1 MDTFSANE
9 ERDGVRFSWNLWPTS
24 KIESIKM
31 VVPIGCMFTP
41 LRPIENLK
49 KPYPYHPVRCKKT
62 GAVLNPFCQVDFRSK
77 LWTCPF
83 SLQRNHFP
91 PQYAQN
97 ITESNLPAE
106 LIPQYT
112 TIEYKLP
119 SRSAGP
125 PIFLYVID
133 TCIEKKELDEL
144 KDSIQQSLALLPDNA
159 LIGLVSFGRMVH
171 VHELVDDGLPKSYVF
186 RGHKEYTGPV
196 VQELLGLVPRGRR
209 QNIKAGG
216 VTPPEATARFLKPKS
231 ECEFTVEQILDDM
244 QPDPW
249 QRKTGQRHQRC
260 TGVALSIAAG
270 LLEMCAPK
278 RGSRIMMFI
287 GGPPTIGPGAVADM
301 KLSEPM
307 RSHTDLKQMNN
318 NARLTKKASE
328 FYAKIGE
335 KCAKN
340 CHVVDLHCC
349 YLDQIGLHE
358 FVVCAE
364 RTGGKVVLADSF
376 EQSVFKDSFKRIF
389 AKDANGDLAMGF
401 AATLEILTS
410 REFSVLGAIGTCTS
424 LKKKAPY
431 VSQTEIGEGGTYA
444 WSLAGIDTQTTIGMY
459 FEITN
464 PHGSPIAPT
473 NRPHVQ
479 FVTTYQHSTGDYR
492 MRVTTVALQWHH
504 DPSSLIPVATSFD
517 QCAAAALVA
526 RLASNRAKKE
536 RSAEIMR
543 WLDRSL
549 IRLCSKFAQYEKDKT
564 ENFHLPAEFTL
575 YPQFMFHLRRSQ
587 FLQVF
592 NCSPDESAF
601 YRHTMMSK
609 NVADTL
615 IMVQPYLVNYT
626 FSAAPC
632 PVQLDVDSVKNDNI
646 LLLDTFFQVVVHHGT
661 TIASW
666 RDQGYHKKPDHE
678 NFRQLLQAPIDDAQS
693 AMERRFPVPRFIICD
708 QGRSQARFLM
718 TKLNPS
724 KPKYEGDLPQIFT
737 DDVSLRVFME
747 HLVKLSVKS
756 T

>member
-9 ERDGVRFSWNLWPTS
+9 ERDGVRFSWNMWPTS
-24 KIESIKM
+24 KIETIKM

-41 LRPIENLK
+41 LRPIST
-49 KPYPYHPVRCKKT
+49 KPQEYSPVRCKRT

-91 PQYAQN
+91 PHYAQV
-97 ITESNLPAE
+97 ISETHLPAE
-106 LIPQYT
+106 LIPQFS
-112 TIEYKLP
+112 TIEYILP
-119 SRSAGP
+119 GRNAGA
-125 PIFLYVID
+125 PIFIYVID
-133 TCIEKKELDEL
+133 TCIDKKELDEL
-144 KDSIQQSLALLPDNA
+144 KDSIQQSLSLLPDNA
-159 LIGLVSFGRMVH
+159 LVGIISFGRMVH
-171 VHELVDDGLPKSYVF
+171 VHELSDQGIPKAYVF
-186 RGHKEYTGPV
+186 RGHKEYTGPMI
-196 VQELLGLVPRGRR
+196 QELLGLVPKGRR
-209 QNIKAGG
+209 AALKGG

-249 QRKTGQRHQRC
+249 QRKVGQRHQRC
-260 TGVALSIAAG
+260 TGVALSVAAG
-270 LLEMCAPK
+270 LLEMAAPK

-287 GGPPTIGPGAVADM
+287 GGPPTVGPGAVADM
-301 KLSEPM
+301 KMSEVM
-307 RSHTDLKQMNN
+307 RSHTDLKQMNK

-328 FYAKIGE
+328 YYAKIAE
-335 KCAKN
+335 KCSKN

-349 YLDQIGLHE
+349 CLDQIGLHE

-364 RTGGKVVLADSF
+364 RTGGKVVLGDSF
-376 EQSVFKDSFKRIF
+376 GQSVFKDSFKRIF
-389 AKDANGDLAMGF
+389 AKNEKGELEMAF
-401 AATLEILTS
+401 AATLEVLTS

-431 VSQTEIGEGGTYA
+431 VSGTEIGEGGTYA
-444 WSLAGIDTQTTIGMY
+444 WSLAGIDTQTTIGLY

-464 PHGSPIAPT
+464 PHDSPIPQT
-473 NRPHVQ
+473 HRPHVQ
-479 FVTTYQHSTGDYR
+479 FVTTYQHSTGGYR

-504 DPSSLIPVATSFD
+504 NKSSLLPVATSFD

-526 RLASNRAKKE
+526 RLAANRAKKE
-536 RSAEIMR
+536 QSAEIMR

-549 IRLCSKFAQYEKDKT
+549 IRLCSKFAQYEKDRV
-564 ENFHLPAEFTL
+564 ENFHLPSEFTL

-609 NVADTL
+609 NVSDTL

-626 FSAAPC
+626 FTHAAA
-632 PVQLDVDSVKNDNI
+632 PVQLDIDSVKNDNI

-666 RDQGYHKKPDHE
+666 RDQGYHKQPDHA
-678 NFRQLLQAPIDDAQS
+678 NFAKLLQAPIDDAQS
-693 AMERRFPVPRFIICD
+693 AMQGRFPVPRFIICD
-708 QGRSQARFLM
+708 QGRSQARFLLA
-718 TKLNPS
+718 KLNPS
-724 KPKYEGDLPQIFT
+724 KPKYEGDTPQIFT